1 MRRVRVTASG
11 RVQGVFYRAE
21 CAERARALGL
31 GGSVRNTR
39 DGRVQAVFEGDPDAV
54 ERMVQWC
61 GDGPPLAR
69 VESLDVSDEAPAGER
84 DFRVTR

>member
-1 MRRVRVTASG
+1 VRVTASG

-31 GGSVRNTR
+31 GGSVRNTS

-61 GDGPPLAR
+61 GEGPPLAL
-69 VESLDVSDEAPAGER
+69 VESLDVSDEAPAGDR